1 MAYAQST
8 VATRDLVSEKS
19 ERARSSLFH
28 RLVEAISQSRQRR
41 AEREIARYLKNT
53 KFTDE
58 AEREIER
65 QFFRTPSR
73 W

>member
-19 ERARSSLFH
+19 ERVRSGFFRWLTD
-28 RLVEAISQSRQRR
+28 AIFLSRQRQ
-41 AEREIARYLKNT
+41 AEREIARYLKST

-65 QFFRTPSR
+65 RFFSTPSR